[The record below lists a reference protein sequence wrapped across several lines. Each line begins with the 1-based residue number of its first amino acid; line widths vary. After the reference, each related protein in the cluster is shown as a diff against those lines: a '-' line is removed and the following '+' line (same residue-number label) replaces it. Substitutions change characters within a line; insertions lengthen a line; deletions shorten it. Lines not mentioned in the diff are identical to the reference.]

1 MANLNSR
8 GFLDRWQ
15 IVQRA
20 TIPTADCEHWQ
31 VGEVDWHRHRHAFA
45 GGGYSFAVEIHR
57 LACSRPGK
65 SSWSLM
71 VVVEHWWGA
80 DKEALKMS
88 SWARLLAG
96 SSAAIFT
103 WVRDHEAVRR
113 AMGRPV

>member
-1 MANLNSR
+1 MTKLNSR
-8 GFLDRWQ
+8 GVLDRWQ

-20 TIPTADCEHWQ
+20 TIPGAECENWQ
-31 VGEVDWHRHRHAFA
+31 VDGVDWRRQRHAFA

-57 LACSRPGK
+57 LACARPGK

-80 DKEALKMS
+80 DKEVLKTA
-88 SWARLLAG
+88 SWARRLSG
-96 SSAAIFT
+96 SSASIFA

-113 AMGRPV
+113 AMGRPS